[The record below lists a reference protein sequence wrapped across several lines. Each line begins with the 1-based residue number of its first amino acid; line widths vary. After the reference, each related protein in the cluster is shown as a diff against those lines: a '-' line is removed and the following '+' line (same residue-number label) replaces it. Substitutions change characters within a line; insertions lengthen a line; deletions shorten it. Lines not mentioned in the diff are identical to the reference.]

1 MDIAICAAG
10 TKLLFDRLI
19 CHSLHSRF
27 LHVGSAPL
35 LSSSLRGSPSRT
47 AFLQNPELLGLSLNK
62 GQDCPSPVLFLM
74 YGISPGSVL
83 SMIGHS
89 TSTSISVLYI
99 VTSFGSGV
107 GNGLTKFSISVTLCQ
122 EGSLTECLPRQK
134 VICLDFK
141 YKRIKLS

>member
-1 MDIAICAAG
+1 
-10 TKLLFDRLI
+10 
-19 CHSLHSRF
+19 
-27 LHVGSAPL
+27 
-35 LSSSLRGSPSRT
+35 
-47 AFLQNPELLGLSLNK
+47 
-62 GQDCPSPVLFLM
+62 M
-74 YGISPGSVL
+74 YGISLGSAL

-134 VICLDFK
+134 VFVWIFILFI
-141 YKRIKLS
+141 YLFIYVLFVVGFVIH